1 MIYTLIKKDS
11 EGNIEKIFSFDS
23 VSAYS
28 ETYSG
33 TVSKSPVEFGFDISD
48 HINVENPVFDLNA
61 TLSAYSL
68 FNASLEIYWDGDDF
82 VTDNEDGDRS
92 AVHLVAKDNLV
103 QMFLERDTI
112 TLLESDTNSFNYD
125 NLNARY
131 EQLTSGFVKQY
142 DNCVI
147 TSLGFE
153 SNENVQS
160 SAAFVKIK
168 IEQLNIA
175 YVQTTQLTDQEMQK
189 AIVPKIAKTSQNVGT
204 AGTTTITDDS
214 SAKPSS
220 SSVAQKKGDVTNV
233 KNNMPIKNQKV
244 LSQYED
250 ELNATRVAT
259 AISNTE
265 GKMGQVTNKGTVFVV
280 EERVVR

>member
-33 TVSKSPVEFGFDISD
+33 TVSKSPVEFGFDVSD

-68 FNASLEIYWDGDDF
+68 FNDSLEIYWDGEDF

-92 AVHLVAKDNLV
+92 SVHLVAKDNLV
-103 QMFLERDTI
+103 KMFLERDTI

-189 AIVPKIAKTSQNVGT
+189 AIVPKIAKTSQNAGT
-204 AGTTTITDDS
+204 AGTTTTTDDS
-214 SAKPSS
+214 SAKPST
-220 SSVAQKKGDVTNV
+220 SSVGEKKSDVTNV
-233 KNNMPIKNQKV
+233 KNNMPIENQVVK
-244 LSQYED
+244 QQHQD
-250 ELNATRVAT
+250 ELKAWRIANALSHTVDKA
-259 AISNTE
+259 
-265 GKMGQVTNKGTVFVV
+265 GWVTNKGGVFVV
-280 EERVVR
+280 EEKDVR